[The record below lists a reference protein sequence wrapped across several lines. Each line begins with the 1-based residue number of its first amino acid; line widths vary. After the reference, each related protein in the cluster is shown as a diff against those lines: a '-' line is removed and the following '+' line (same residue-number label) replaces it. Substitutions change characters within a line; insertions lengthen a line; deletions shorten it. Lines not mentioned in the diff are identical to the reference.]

1 MNKHTKRFIASALI
15 YFFIGCTIGLIS
27 IIKPELVGIIKPV
40 HVHINLLGWV
50 TMMIIGVS
58 YFVIPLFIRKNVY
71 SDRLVTLHF
80 ILANAGIIGM
90 VLSFIQSNNSLL
102 AVAAIIE
109 VLASY
114 LFLFNIISTAIKGEP
129 FRKLPQE
136 GKFLMAKNDKEVDR
150 WASYFTIVS
159 TLYFVAGCTLG
170 GVMALFPE
178 AWNYKS
184 VHFHI
189 NLFGWISMMI
199 YGVAYH
205 IFPRFSG
212 IMVKNRGLVKV
223 NFILANAGL
232 VSMIFALLFFEWSGG
247 SFLSNKLILLSALIE
262 SAAGVLFIYN
272 VFPSVSGSSKVMGKA
287 AVKFVLASLLY
298 LAVGLILGLIMALS
312 QEILEQIMPVH
323 VHLHVLGW
331 ITMMIYGVGYYI
343 IPSFA
348 GKKLFSQSLATF
360 QFWTANVGLIGMLS
374 FFYFI
379 EEMRGFTIFFASLE
393 FSVPFLFIVNIAASI
408 LKKD

>member
-1 MNKHTKRFIASALI
+1 MNKHTKRFITSALI
-15 YFFIGCTIGLIS
+15 YFFMGCAIGLVAIV
-27 IIKPELVGIIKPV
+27 KPELVGIIKPV

-58 YFVIPLFIRKNVY
+58 YFVIPLFIGKNVY

-90 VLSFIQSNNSLL
+90 VLSFIQPNYSLL
-102 AVAAIIE
+102 ALASVIE

-114 LFLFNIISTAIKGEP
+114 LFFFNIVTTAIKGETLGT
-129 FRKLPQE
+129 LPQE

-150 WASYFTIVS
+150 WASYFTIAS

-170 GVMALFPE
+170 GVMALYPE
-178 AWNYKS
+178 AWKYKS

-212 IMVKNRGLVKV
+212 VMIKNRGLVKAS
-223 NFILANAGL
+223 FILANAGL
-232 VSMIFALLFFEWSGG
+232 VSMIFAILFFDWSGG
-247 SFLSNKLILLSALIE
+247 SFLSNKLILLAVLIE
-262 SAAGVLFIYN
+262 SAAGVIFVYN

-287 AVKFVLASLLY
+287 AVKFVLASLFY
-298 LAVGLILGLIMALS
+298 FAVGLILGILMVLS
-312 QEILEQIMPVH
+312 PTKMEQIMPVH

-348 GKKLFSQSLATF
+348 GKKLFRQSLATL
-360 QFWTANVGLIGMLS
+360 QFWMANVGLIGMLS

-379 EEMRGFTIFFASLE
+379 EEMRSVTMFFAILT
-393 FSVPFLFIVNIAASI
+393 FSAPFLFIVNIAASV